1 MKTTKGLQFT
11 CVDSGAYDNLFTV
24 GKRYDSS
31 FSMELEGYFIM
42 QDDAVSDL
50 YGGDEWFSIFSVK
63 TGLFEVPALKGV
75 KFRQVL
81 TPDWLNSTIC

>member
-1 MKTTKGLQFT
+1 MKTTKGLQFV

-24 GKRYDSS
+24 GNRYESEYIPS
-31 FSMELEGYFIM
+31 AESHLVM
-42 QDDAVSDL
+42 QDNAISDIEDDDAWL
-50 YGGDEWFSIFSVK
+50 AIFNVE
-63 TGLFEVPALKGV
+63 TGLFDAPALKGV